1 MFDSREPIT
10 IDENGNEVP
19 SSEIKSDENNG
30 NSSNIGNALSDIKD
44 RQEHSNKNPM
54 ATELSDKT
62 KINSDEYKYIK
73 HDSHKPLKTVTKNSN
88 KKVKREVDPL
98 DTTDFET
105 NEEKNIATSDDTDSW
120 IAAEDEENDNLFD
133 DADLNTAIE
142 NSNNTDSVNNNTES
156 DNNRN
161 KKGAVDNSVTDF
173 KSDKNSETTID
184 DEHNSAEFKSEE
196 ENQTNIVD
204 NSSTVSDTNS
214 DTDKQK
220 AAQQDKAIDDKL
232 NSDTNVTKHDDTF
245 SVGTDIN
252 SDKNN
257 NDNHASDINNSNK
270 KSERFNKLQASLDLL
285 DSSDDTSNS
294 DIKSDEEDNIDN
306 SDYTNTSDI
315 KSDIDTD
322 KDKKNDQPVVDLTL
336 DQMKKVLAKH
346 PLPKKNELKKMRV
359 TVINLVAYR
368 EMLNKAE
375 AGIDISNIN
384 YNVLN
389 GMKGNFALL
398 IIAKDNNQIRPLSRQ
413 NAESMLIDP
422 LIETEPAML
431 NWLKSVKDSLADYNE
446 KEDHMLILN
455 AIPDKA
461 HRSAWGKLLVR

>member
-10 IDENGNEVP
+10 IDKNGNEVP
-19 SSEIKSDENNG
+19 SSEIKSEENNSS
-30 NSSNIGNALSDIKD
+30 SSNIGNALSGIKD

-142 NSNNTDSVNNNTES
+142 NSNNTDSANNNTES
-156 DNNRN
+156 DNNKN
-161 KKGAVDNSVTDF
+161 KKSAVDNFVTDF

-184 DEHNSAEFKSEE
+184 DEHNP
-196 ENQTNIVD
+196 
-204 NSSTVSDTNS
+204 TVSDINS

-220 AAQQDKAIDDKL
+220 TTQQDKAIDAKL
-232 NSDTNVTKHDDTF
+232 NSDANVTKHDDTF
-245 SVGTDIN
+245 SVDAEIN
-252 SDKNN
+252 SDENT
-257 NDNHASDINNSNK
+257 NDNHASDINDSNK
-270 KSERFNKLQASLDLL
+270 KSERFDRLQASLDLL

-336 DQMKKVLAKH
+336 DQIKKILAKH

-422 LIETEPAML
+422 LMETEPAML

-461 HRSAWGKLLVR
+461 HRSAWSKLLVK

>member
-10 IDENGNEVP
+10 IDKNGNEVP
-19 SSEIKSDENNG
+19 SSEIKSEENNSS
-30 NSSNIGNALSDIKD
+30 SSNIGNTLSGIKD

-142 NSNNTDSVNNNTES
+142 NSINTDSANNNTES
-156 DNNRN
+156 DNNKN
-161 KKGAVDNSVTDF
+161 KKSAVDNSVTDF

-184 DEHNSAEFKSEE
+184 DEHNP
-196 ENQTNIVD
+196 
-204 NSSTVSDTNS
+204 TVSDINS

-220 AAQQDKAIDDKL
+220 TTQQDKSIDAKL
-232 NSDTNVTKHDDTF
+232 NSDANVTKHDDTF
-245 SVGTDIN
+245 SVDAEIN
-252 SDKNN
+252 SDENT
-257 NDNHASDINNSNK
+257 NDNHASDINDSNK
-270 KSERFNKLQASLDLL
+270 KSERFDRLQASLDLL
-285 DSSDDTSNS
+285 DSSDEASTS
-294 DIKSDEEDNIDN
+294 DIKSDEEDNTDN

-336 DQMKKVLAKH
+336 DQMKKILAKH

-422 LIETEPAML
+422 LMETEPAML

-461 HRSAWGKLLVR
+461 HRSAWSKLLVR

>member
-19 SSEIKSDENNG
+19 SSEINSDETNG
-30 NSSNIGNALSDIKD
+30 NSSNIGNALSGIKD

-120 IAAEDEENDNLFD
+120 IAAEDEENDHLFD

-142 NSNNTDSVNNNTES
+142 NSNNTDSANNNTES
-156 DNNRN
+156 DNNKN
-161 KKGAVDNSVTDF
+161 KKSAVDNSVTDF

-184 DEHNSAEFKSEE
+184 DEHNP
-196 ENQTNIVD
+196 
-204 NSSTVSDTNS
+204 TVSDINS

-220 AAQQDKAIDDKL
+220 TTQQDKVIDAKL
-232 NSDTNVTKHDDTF
+232 NSDTNVTKHDNTF

-257 NDNHASDINNSNK
+257 NDNHVSDINNSNK
-270 KSERFNKLQASLDLL
+270 KSERFDKLQASLDLL

-336 DQMKKVLAKH
+336 DQMKKVLAEH
-346 PLPKKNELKKMRV
+346 PLPKRNELKKIRV
-359 TVINLVAYR
+359 TVINLAAYR

-413 NAESMLIDP
+413 NAESILIDP

-431 NWLKSVKDSLADYNE
+431 NWLKSVKDNLADYNE

-461 HRSAWGKLLVR
+461 HRSAWSKLLVR

>member
-10 IDENGNEVP
+10 IDKNGNEVP

-30 NSSNIGNALSDIKD
+30 NSSNIGNALSGIKD

-62 KINSDEYKYIK
+62 EINSDEYKYIK
-73 HDSHKPLKTVTKNSN
+73 HDPHKPLKTVTKNSN

-105 NEEKNIATSDDTDSW
+105 NEEKNIAASDDTDSW

-133 DADLNTAIE
+133 NADLNTAIE

-156 DNNRN
+156 DNNKN
-161 KKGAVDNSVTDF
+161 KKSAVDNSVTDF

-184 DEHNSAEFKSEE
+184 DEHNP
-196 ENQTNIVD
+196 
-204 NSSTVSDTNS
+204 TVSDINS

-220 AAQQDKAIDDKL
+220 TTQQDKAIDAKL
-232 NSDTNVTKHDDTF
+232 NSDTNVTKHDNTF

-257 NDNHASDINNSNK
+257 NDNHVSDINNSNK
-270 KSERFNKLQASLDLL
+270 KSERFDKLQASLDLL
-285 DSSDDTSNS
+285 NSSDDTSHS

-306 SDYTNTSDI
+306 TDHTNTSDI

-375 AGIDISNIN
+375 AGIDIRNIN

-422 LIETEPAML
+422 LMETEPAML

>member
-10 IDENGNEVP
+10 IDANGNEVS

-30 NSSNIGNALSDIKD
+30 SSSNIGNVLSGIKD

-62 KINSDEYKYIK
+62 EINSDEYKYIK
-73 HDSHKPLKTVTKNSN
+73 HDSYKPLKTVTKNSN

-105 NEEKNIATSDDTDSW
+105 DEEKNIATSDDTDSW

-133 DADLNTAIE
+133 DAGLNTAIE
-142 NSNNTDSVNNNTES
+142 NSNNTDSANNNTES
-156 DNNRN
+156 DNNKN

-184 DEHNSAEFKSEE
+184 DEHNP
-196 ENQTNIVD
+196 
-204 NSSTVSDTNS
+204 TVSDINA

-220 AAQQDKAIDDKL
+220 TTQQDKAIDAKL
-232 NSDTNVTKHDDTF
+232 NSDANVTKHDDTF
-245 SVGTDIN
+245 SVDAEIN
-252 SDKNN
+252 SDENN
-257 NDNHASDINNSNK
+257 NDNHVSDINDSNK
-270 KSERFNKLQASLDLL
+270 KSERFDKLQASLDLL

-336 DQMKKVLAKH
+336 DQMKKILAKH

-389 GMKGNFALL
+389 DMKGNFALL

-422 LIETEPAML
+422 LMETEPAML
-431 NWLKSVKDSLADYNE
+431 NWLKSVKDNLADYNE

-461 HRSAWGKLLVR
+461 HRSAWSKLLVR

>member
-10 IDENGNEVP
+10 IDENGNEVS

-30 NSSNIGNALSDIKD
+30 SSSNIGNVLSGIKD

-62 KINSDEYKYIK
+62 EINSDEYKYIK
-73 HDSHKPLKTVTKNSN
+73 HDSYKPLKTVTKNSN

-142 NSNNTDSVNNNTES
+142 NSNNTDSVNNNTEP

-173 KSDKNSETTID
+173 RSDKNSETTMD
-184 DEHNSAEFKSEE
+184 DEHNSA
-196 ENQTNIVD
+196 
-204 NSSTVSDTNS
+204 VSDINS
-214 DTDKQK
+214 DTDKQR
-220 AAQQDKAIDDKL
+220 ATQQDKVIDAKL

-245 SVGTDIN
+245 SVDAEIN
-252 SDKNN
+252 SDENT

-270 KSERFNKLQASLDLL
+270 KSERFDKLQASLDLL

-306 SDYTNTSDI
+306 SYYTNTSDI

-336 DQMKKVLAKH
+336 DQMKKVLEKH

-422 LIETEPAML
+422 LMETEPAML

-461 HRSAWGKLLVR
+461 HRSAWSKLLVR

>member
-10 IDENGNEVP
+10 IDANGNEVS

-30 NSSNIGNALSDIKD
+30 SSSNIGNVLSGIKD

-142 NSNNTDSVNNNTES
+142 NSNNTDSANNNTES
-156 DNNRN
+156 DNNKN
-161 KKGAVDNSVTDF
+161 KKSAVDNSVTDF

-184 DEHNSAEFKSEE
+184 DEHNP
-196 ENQTNIVD
+196 
-204 NSSTVSDTNS
+204 TVSDINS

-220 AAQQDKAIDDKL
+220 TTQQDKAIDAKL
-232 NSDTNVTKHDDTF
+232 NSDANVTKHDDTF
-245 SVGTDIN
+245 SVGAEIN
-252 SDKNN
+252 SDENT
-257 NDNHASDINNSNK
+257 NDNHASDINDSNK
-270 KSERFNKLQASLDLL
+270 KSERFDKLQASLDLL

-294 DIKSDEEDNIDN
+294 DIKSDEEYNIDN

-322 KDKKNDQPVVDLTL
+322 KDKKNDQTVVDLTL
-336 DQMKKVLAKH
+336 DQMKKVLAEH

-422 LIETEPAML
+422 LMETEPAML
-431 NWLKSVKDSLADYNE
+431 NWLKSVKDNLADYNE

-461 HRSAWGKLLVR
+461 HRSAWGKLLIR

>member
-10 IDENGNEVP
+10 IDANGNEVS

-30 NSSNIGNALSDIKD
+30 SSSNIGNALSGIKD

-62 KINSDEYKYIK
+62 EINSDEYKYIK

-88 KKVKREVDPL
+88 KKVKRAVDPL

-105 NEEKNIATSDDTDSW
+105 NEEKSIATSDDTDSW

-142 NSNNTDSVNNNTES
+142 NSNNTDSANNNTES
-156 DNNRN
+156 DNNKN
-161 KKGAVDNSVTDF
+161 KKSAVDNSVTDF

-184 DEHNSAEFKSEE
+184 DEHNP
-196 ENQTNIVD
+196 
-204 NSSTVSDTNS
+204 TVSDINS

-220 AAQQDKAIDDKL
+220 TTQQDKAIDAKL
-232 NSDTNVTKHDDTF
+232 NSDANVTKHDDTF
-245 SVGTDIN
+245 SVDAEIN
-252 SDKNN
+252 SDENT
-257 NDNHASDINNSNK
+257 NDNHASDINDSNK
-270 KSERFNKLQASLDLL
+270 KSERFDKLQASLDLL

-336 DQMKKVLAKH
+336 DQMKKILAKH

-422 LIETEPAML
+422 LMETEPAML
-431 NWLKSVKDSLADYNE
+431 NWLKSVKDNLADYDE
-446 KEDHMLILN
+446 KKDYMLILN

-461 HRSAWGKLLVR
+461 HRSAWSKLLVR

>member
-10 IDENGNEVP
+10 IDANGNEVS

-30 NSSNIGNALSDIKD
+30 SSSNIGNVLSGIKD

-62 KINSDEYKYIK
+62 EINSDEYKYIK
-73 HDSHKPLKTVTKNSN
+73 HDSYKPLKTVTKNSN

-142 NSNNTDSVNNNTES
+142 NSNNTDSANNNTES
-156 DNNRN
+156 DNNKN
-161 KKGAVDNSVTDF
+161 KKSAVDNSVTDF

-184 DEHNSAEFKSEE
+184 DEHNP
-196 ENQTNIVD
+196 
-204 NSSTVSDTNS
+204 TVSDINS

-220 AAQQDKAIDDKL
+220 TTQQDKAIDAKL
-232 NSDTNVTKHDDTF
+232 NSDANVTKHDDTF
-245 SVGTDIN
+245 SVGAEIN
-252 SDKNN
+252 SDENT
-257 NDNHASDINNSNK
+257 NDNHASDINDSNK
-270 KSERFNKLQASLDLL
+270 KSERFDKLQASLDLL

-294 DIKSDEEDNIDN
+294 DIKSDEEYNIDN

-322 KDKKNDQPVVDLTL
+322 KDKKNDQTVVDLTL
-336 DQMKKVLAKH
+336 DQMKKVLAEH

-422 LIETEPAML
+422 LMETEPAML
-431 NWLKSVKDSLADYNE
+431 NWLKSVKDNLADYNE

-461 HRSAWGKLLVR
+461 HRSAWGKLLIR

>member
-19 SSEIKSDENNG
+19 SSEINSDETNG
-30 NSSNIGNALSDIKD
+30 NSSNIGNALSGIKD

-120 IAAEDEENDNLFD
+120 IAAEDEENDHLFD

-142 NSNNTDSVNNNTES
+142 SSNNTDSANNNTES
-156 DNNRN
+156 DNNKN
-161 KKGAVDNSVTDF
+161 KKSAVDNSVTDF

-184 DEHNSAEFKSEE
+184 DEHNS
-196 ENQTNIVD
+196 
-204 NSSTVSDTNS
+204 TVSDINS
-214 DTDKQK
+214 DKDNQK
-220 AAQQDKAIDDKL
+220 TTHQDKAIDAKL
-232 NSDTNVTKHDDTF
+232 NSDTIVTKHDDTF

-257 NDNHASDINNSNK
+257 NDNHVSDINNSNK
-270 KSERFNKLQASLDLL
+270 KSERFDKLQASLDLL

-336 DQMKKVLAKH
+336 DQMKKVLAEH
-346 PLPKKNELKKMRV
+346 PLPKRNELKKIRV
-359 TVINLVAYR
+359 TVINLAAYR

-398 IIAKDNNQIRPLSRQ
+398 IIAKDNNQIRPLSKQ

-422 LIETEPAML
+422 LMETEPAML

-446 KEDHMLILN
+446 KEDYMLILN

-461 HRSAWGKLLVR
+461 HRSAWSKLLVR

>member
-10 IDENGNEVP
+10 IDANGNEVS

-30 NSSNIGNALSDIKD
+30 SSSNIGNVLSGIKD

-62 KINSDEYKYIK
+62 EINSDEYKYIK
-73 HDSHKPLKTVTKNSN
+73 HDSYKPLKTVTKNSN

-105 NEEKNIATSDDTDSW
+105 DEEKNIATSDDTDSW

-133 DADLNTAIE
+133 DAGLNTAIE
-142 NSNNTDSVNNNTES
+142 NSNNTDSANNNTES
-156 DNNRN
+156 DNNKN

-184 DEHNSAEFKSEE
+184 DEHNP
-196 ENQTNIVD
+196 
-204 NSSTVSDTNS
+204 TVSDINA

-220 AAQQDKAIDDKL
+220 TTQQDKAIDAKL
-232 NSDTNVTKHDDTF
+232 NSDANVTKHDDTF
-245 SVGTDIN
+245 SVDAEIN
-252 SDKNN
+252 SDENN
-257 NDNHASDINNSNK
+257 NDNHVSDINDSNK
-270 KSERFNKLQASLDLL
+270 KSERFDKLQASLDLL

-336 DQMKKVLAKH
+336 DQMKKILAKH
-346 PLPKKNELKKMRV
+346 HLPKKNELKKMRV

-389 GMKGNFALL
+389 DMKGNFALL

-422 LIETEPAML
+422 LMETEPAML
-431 NWLKSVKDSLADYNE
+431 NWLKSVKDNLADYNE

-461 HRSAWGKLLVR
+461 HRSAWSKLLVR

>member
-1 MFDSREPIT
+1 
-10 IDENGNEVP
+10 
-19 SSEIKSDENNG
+19 
-30 NSSNIGNALSDIKD
+30 
-44 RQEHSNKNPM
+44 M

-142 NSNNTDSVNNNTES
+142 NSNNTDSANNNTES
-156 DNNRN
+156 DNNKN
-161 KKGAVDNSVTDF
+161 KKSAVDNFVTDF

-184 DEHNSAEFKSEE
+184 DEHNP
-196 ENQTNIVD
+196 
-204 NSSTVSDTNS
+204 TVSDINS

-220 AAQQDKAIDDKL
+220 TTQQDKAIDAKL
-232 NSDTNVTKHDDTF
+232 NSDANVTKHDDTF
-245 SVGTDIN
+245 SVDAEIN
-252 SDKNN
+252 SDENT
-257 NDNHASDINNSNK
+257 NDNHASDINDSNK
-270 KSERFNKLQASLDLL
+270 KSERFDRLQASLDLL

-336 DQMKKVLAKH
+336 DQIKKILAKH

-422 LIETEPAML
+422 LMETEPAML

-461 HRSAWGKLLVR
+461 HRSAWSKLLVK

>member
-10 IDENGNEVP
+10 IDKNGNEVP
-19 SSEIKSDENNG
+19 SSEIKSEENNSS
-30 NSSNIGNALSDIKD
+30 SSNIGNALSGIID

-142 NSNNTDSVNNNTES
+142 NSNNTDSANNNTDS

-161 KKGAVDNSVTDF
+161 KKSAVDNSVTDF

-184 DEHNSAEFKSEE
+184 DEHNP
-196 ENQTNIVD
+196 
-204 NSSTVSDTNS
+204 TVSDINS

-220 AAQQDKAIDDKL
+220 TTQQDKAIDAKL
-232 NSDTNVTKHDDTF
+232 NSDTNVTKHDNTF

-257 NDNHASDINNSNK
+257 NDNHVSDINNSNK
-270 KSERFNKLQASLDLL
+270 KSERFDKLQASLDLL

-336 DQMKKVLAKH
+336 DQMKKVLAEH
-346 PLPKKNELKKMRV
+346 PLPKRNELKKIRV
-359 TVINLVAYR
+359 TVINLAAYR

-431 NWLKSVKDSLADYNE
+431 NWLKSVKDNLADYNE

-461 HRSAWGKLLVR
+461 HRSAWSKLLVR

>member
-1 MFDSREPIT
+1 
-10 IDENGNEVP
+10 
-19 SSEIKSDENNG
+19 
-30 NSSNIGNALSDIKD
+30 
-44 RQEHSNKNPM
+44 M

-62 KINSDEYKYIK
+62 EINSDEYKYIK

-105 NEEKNIATSDDTDSW
+105 NEEKSIATSDDTDSW

-142 NSNNTDSVNNNTES
+142 NSNNTDSANNNTES
-156 DNNRN
+156 DNNKN
-161 KKGAVDNSVTDF
+161 KKSAVDNSVTDF

-184 DEHNSAEFKSEE
+184 DEHNP
-196 ENQTNIVD
+196 
-204 NSSTVSDTNS
+204 TVSDINS

-220 AAQQDKAIDDKL
+220 TTQQDKAIDAKL
-232 NSDTNVTKHDDTF
+232 NSDANVTKHDDTF
-245 SVGTDIN
+245 SVGADIN
-252 SDKNN
+252 SDENT
-257 NDNHASDINNSNK
+257 NDNHASDINDSNK
-270 KSERFNKLQASLDLL
+270 KSERFDKLQASLDLL

-346 PLPKKNELKKMRV
+346 PLPKRNELKKMRV

-422 LIETEPAML
+422 LMETEPAML
-431 NWLKSVKDSLADYNE
+431 NWLKSVKDNLADYDE
-446 KEDHMLILN
+446 KEDYMLILN

-461 HRSAWGKLLVR
+461 HRSAWSKLLVR

>member
-19 SSEIKSDENNG
+19 SSEINSDETNG
-30 NSSNIGNALSDIKD
+30 NSSNIGNALSGIKD

-142 NSNNTDSVNNNTES
+142 NSNNTDSANNNTES
-156 DNNRN
+156 DNNKN
-161 KKGAVDNSVTDF
+161 KKSAVDNSVTDF

-184 DEHNSAEFKSEE
+184 DEHNP
-196 ENQTNIVD
+196 
-204 NSSTVSDTNS
+204 TVSDINS

-220 AAQQDKAIDDKL
+220 TTQQDKAIDAKL
-232 NSDTNVTKHDDTF
+232 NSDANVTKHDDTF
-245 SVGTDIN
+245 SVDAEIN
-252 SDKNN
+252 SDENT
-257 NDNHASDINNSNK
+257 NDNHVSDINDSNK
-270 KSERFNKLQASLDLL
+270 KSERFDKLQASLDLL
-285 DSSDDTSNS
+285 DSSDDTSTS

-336 DQMKKVLAKH
+336 DQMKKVLVEH

-422 LIETEPAML
+422 LMETEPAML

-461 HRSAWGKLLVR
+461 HRSAWSKLLVR